1 MAIEVLLMADVPDVG
16 QEGDV
21 VRVAEG
27 YARNFLFRKSLAA
40 PVTEATRRK
49 LAKLRLERDAKIKL
63 QLGAAQALADKLAST
78 SVTLPVKTTEG
89 DKLYGSVTAGDI
101 ADALEKQGVKIDKQ
115 CVQLEEPI
123 RTLGVFSVS
132 VKLHADVVVPVKV
145 WIVEE

>member
-27 YARNFLFRKSLAA
+27 YARNFLFRKSIAA

-49 LAKLRLERDAKIKL
+49 LAKLRAEREVALKL
-63 QLGAAQALADKLAST
+63 QLGAAQSLKDKLASM
-78 SVTLPVKTTEG
+78 SVTLTVKTTEG
-89 DKLYGSVTAGDI
+89 DKLYGSVTGADV
-101 ADALEKQGVKIDKQ
+101 ADALKKQGVEIDKHS
-115 CVQLEEPI
+115 VQLDEPI
-123 RTLGVFSVS
+123 RTLGVFSVN
-132 VKLHADVVVPVKV
+132 VKLHADVTAPVKV